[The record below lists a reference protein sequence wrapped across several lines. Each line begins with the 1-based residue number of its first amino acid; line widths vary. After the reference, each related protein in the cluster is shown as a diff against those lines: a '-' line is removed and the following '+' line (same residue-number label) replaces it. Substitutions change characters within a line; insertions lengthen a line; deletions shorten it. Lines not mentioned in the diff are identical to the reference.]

1 MAGGRKVAVYT
12 TVGETTYAPGD
23 VVPADVVDL
32 IDNPAVWGD
41 DEDGD
46 KSYGDLKVGELKDEI
61 SKRNEGRDPE
71 GAGYISSDGVKAD
84 LVAALEAD
92 DAAASA

>member
-1 MAGGRKVAVYT
+1 MASGRKVAVYT
-12 TVGETTYAPGD
+12 TVGDVTYAPGD
-23 VVPADVVDL
+23 VVPADVVEL

-41 DEDGD
+41 DSGD
-46 KSYGDLKVGELKDEI
+46 TGYADMKVDELKAEI
-61 SKRNEGRDPE
+61 NSRNEGRDPE
-71 GAGYISSDGVKAD
+71 GAGFISSDGKKAD